1 MTEQA
6 WPVPAEDAHA
16 QGDRIGGAI
25 VPSSY
30 STSVAPPPP
39 PTIATGAAMK
49 HRNIFAVW
57 IGLPII
63 TLGIYHLVWW
73 YKVNAEMASFDPRK
87 PVNPAATLIAIMFGG
102 ILIVPPFLAVY
113 GTGQRIAERQR
124 VAGMGSTCSPA
135 LGIVLMFVFGLHTL
149 YYQAELNKIVDRYPV
164 PAGSQVALAA

>member
-1 MTEQA
+1 MTEQT
-6 WPVPAEDAHA
+6 WPEPVESLRMPGDAV
-16 QGDRIGGAI
+16 GGY
-25 VPSSY
+25 VQPPH
-30 STSVAPPPP
+30 STSLVQPGQPGGMAIG
-39 PTIATGAAMK
+39 TAMK

-87 PVNPAATLIAIMFGG
+87 PVNPAATLLAIMLGG

-124 VAGMGSTCSPA
+124 VAGLPSTCSPA
-135 LGIVLMFVFGLHTL
+135 LGILLMFVFGLHPL
-149 YYQAELNKIVDRYPV
+149 YYQAELNKIVDRYRV
-164 PAGSQVALAA
+164 PAGTQVALVG